1 MLTLDVSIYLLYFHR
16 VRFLVCCECMCCECV
31 CHLVTANSLVPVSV
45 HVATLAFIMFFTGVT
60 LGGLDNGKYYTIVC

>member
-16 VRFLVCCECMCCECV
+16 VRFLVCCECV
-31 CHLVTANSLVPVSV
+31 CYLVTANSLVPVSV